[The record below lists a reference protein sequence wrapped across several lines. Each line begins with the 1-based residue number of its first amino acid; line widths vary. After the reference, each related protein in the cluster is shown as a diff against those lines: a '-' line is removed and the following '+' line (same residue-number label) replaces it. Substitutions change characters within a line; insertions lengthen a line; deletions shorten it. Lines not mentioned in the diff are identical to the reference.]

1 MRDPPYLTNV
11 KLAKLSAVR
20 LHHIKYSTVL
30 VSSATG
36 EQDHLGEARVY
47 GTPGNGADLRMT
59 SVEVNAACL
68 GSPQLFFFLF
78 RLGTTARRARPKK
91 SQIGYLGTQRVSLRC
106 SSRTLRPTRSS
117 QHPRQTLGFAMTP
130 NTHLHDP
137 RSLGGAFQLRKFIEN
152 APLGPNGKEGN

>member
-59 SVEVNAACL
+59 SVEVNAVCL
-68 GSPQLFFFLF
+68 GSPQLFFCFGWGL
-78 RLGTTARRARPKK
+78 RRGGHGKK

-152 APLGPNGKEGN
+152 APLGPNGKEGS

>member
-36 EQDHLGEARVY
+36 EQDRLGEARVY

-59 SVEVNAACL
+59 SVEVNAVCL
-68 GSPQLFFFLF
+68 GSPQLFFFVSAGDYGAAGTAKKIANRVFGHSKGVPALF
-78 RLGTTARRARPKK
+78 LSNSATNPFLSAPSPDSGVCYDPK
-91 SQIGYLGTQRVSLRC
+91 YA
-106 SSRTLRPTRSS
+106 SS
-117 QHPRQTLGFAMTP
+117 
-130 NTHLHDP
+130 
-137 RSLGGAFQLRKFIEN
+137 
-152 APLGPNGKEGN
+152 